1 MHGERPPLSDVRT
14 EAAGRARPADE
25 TLHLL
30 VVGGTWNTVSV
41 VLSRFLPN
49 LLVIILA
56 LFMGPKELG
65 VYSYIIATYTVLSL
79 IADLGIAFSLQ
90 KFIQENP
97 AETARM
103 ATTALVVRLLSSA
116 ALSALCL
123 LTDHLWGALKGRGF
137 YVGLLLLSSAFG
149 TTTFV
154 LNARLK
160 YRKASLLTMARTVFW
175 FGLAVV
181 LVAAGWHIT
190 GPVWSL
196 ALAFVAFG
204 ALTIFLEQPL
214 FAWSLDWHFAR
225 QAITF
230 GVPMTAASAF
240 SILASQAGVLA
251 IAYLMTESEV
261 GIYKLASIVGMIPML
276 LGDGLVIPL
285 LPLVKKKMVERSAET
300 AELVRL
306 LVRFLAGAGLFAF
319 GAGVILAGPLI
330 RLVFGAT
337 YLGAVSPARILL
349 GASVP
354 GLLFTVLLSILYMSD
369 DLRTAVKTTG
379 AVAVLSAGGSLALI
393 PFYGA
398 RGAALSLLL
407 AFGTGLVV
415 VGLRLGRRL
424 SVPFE
429 WRRYGVYLLS
439 TAETAVLLALFV
451 SAVPRPVWGLLG
463 GVVLAPG
470 LYLAALA
477 LQGGL
482 TRTEVTRFVQIIK
495 TRSA

>member
-1 MHGERPPLSDVRT
+1 M
-14 EAAGRARPADE
+14 
-25 TLHLL
+25 HLL

-56 LFMGPKELG
+56 LFMGPRELG
-65 VYSYIIATYTVLSL
+65 VYSYILATYTVLSL
-79 IADLGIAFSLQ
+79 FADLGIAFSLQ
-90 KFIQENP
+90 KFIPENP

-116 ALSALCL
+116 ALGALCL
-123 LTDHLWGALKGRGF
+123 LTDHLWKALKGQGF
-137 YVGLLLLSSAFG
+137 YISLLLVSSAFG
-149 TTTFV
+149 TTVFV

-190 GPVWSL
+190 GPIWSL
-196 ALAFVAFG
+196 SLAFVVFG
-204 ALTIFLEQPL
+204 LLTIFLEKSL

-225 QAITF
+225 QAISF
-230 GVPMTAASAF
+230 GVPMTTASAF

-251 IAYLMTESEV
+251 IAYLMTEGEV
-261 GIYKLASIVGMIPML
+261 GIYKLATIVGMTPML

-285 LPLVKKKMVERSAET
+285 LPLVKKKMIERSAET

-306 LVRFLAGAGLFAF
+306 LVRFLAGIGLFAF
-319 GAGVILAGPLI
+319 GAGVILAKPLI
-330 RLVFGAT
+330 SLVFGPT
-337 YLGAVSPARILL
+337 YLASVDPSRILL

-369 DLRTAVKTTG
+369 DLRTAVKITG
-379 AVAVLSAGGSLALI
+379 AVAVLSVGGSLALI
-393 PFYGA
+393 PLYGA

-407 AFGTGLVV
+407 AFGTGLLV

-429 WRRYGVYLLS
+429 WRRYGIYILS

-451 SAVPRPVWGLLG
+451 SAIPSLIWGLVG

-477 LQGGL
+477 IQGGL
-482 TRTEVTRFVQIIK
+482 TRTEITRFVQIIK
-495 TRSA
+495 ARSA